1 MSRSIRPA
9 TQIGKVRPL
18 WPVSLA
24 ASLMGAQAEAQ
35 NPESFLRLALEKQ
48 RSLNATVFQTRFDDM
63 GGQMLIKVEF
73 AGKEGMKITMLS
85 PVSRAGIVSVD
96 DTKEFRVY
104 YPDRSQVVAQ
114 PSPAAHQPKVDW
126 RMKQIRKNYR
136 LSLGEPGEVAGRAV
150 RPVVIKPKHDALP
163 TRTMYVDTT
172 THMVLRYIIDTGSG
186 KPSLFFDTREVI
198 YRKDGAPSD
207 LSLPAGYERFEVKR
221 EAGPR
226 PLSSVRSA
234 RAELGFEPRLPK
246 ALPLGFQSHAVHV
259 IGSGGRSF
267 VAVRL
272 SDGMFSVTVFQWL
285 AARFPRDPGGR
296 MLAMAEDDHGVKYSV
311 STIPGER
318 LSRSAA
324 LSILSTFLQKE
335 P

>member
-1 MSRSIRPA
+1 M
-9 TQIGKVRPL
+9 L
-18 WPVSLA
+18 LA
-24 ASLMGAQAEAQ
+24 AALLGAQADAQ

-48 RSLNATVFQTRFDDM
+48 RSLNATVFQTRFDEM
-63 GGQMLIKVEF
+63 GGQMLIKVQF
-73 AGKEGMKITMLS
+73 AGQEGMKITMLS

-104 YPDRSQVVAQ
+104 YPDRSLVVAQ

-136 LSLGEPGEVAGRAV
+136 LSFGELDEVAGRSV
-150 RPVVIKPKHDALP
+150 RPIVITPRHDALP
-163 TRTMYVDTT
+163 TRTMYVDTS
-172 THMVLRYIIDTGSG
+172 THMVLRYTIDTGSG

-198 YRKDGAPSD
+198 YRRDGSPSD
-207 LSLPAGYERFEVKR
+207 LSIPSGYEKFEVKR
-221 EAGPR
+221 EPGPR

-234 RAELGFEPRLPK
+234 RAELGFEPRQPK
-246 ALPLGFQSHAVHV
+246 ELPLGFRAHAVHV
-259 IGSGGRSF
+259 LGSGERSF

-285 AARFPRDPGGR
+285 ASRFPRDPGGR
-296 MLAMAEDDHGVKYSV
+296 GLATAKDDHGVKYSV

-324 LSILSTFLQKE
+324 LSILSAFLQKE
-335 P
+335 H